1 MNIIKPLN
9 QEIGNEIDNIEEI
22 IKELSEKQEFA
33 CTAYSCPIDVIHK

>member
-9 QEIGNEIDNIEEI
+9 KEIGNEIDNIEEI